1 MSIKNEMINII
12 KHHYEEIPTPILNM
26 IGAVGNQ
33 FGYST
38 SFLKK
43 NNISFVSERKILN
56 EDHLFNFHALLC
68 ADKVEVTHKI
78 LYL

>member
-33 FGYST
+33 FGYGLRYGK
-38 SFLKK
+38 SFSKVYEELKE
-43 NNISFVSERKILN
+43 NRVF
-56 EDHLFNFHALLC
+56 F
-68 ADKVEVTHKI
+68 
-78 LYL
+78 